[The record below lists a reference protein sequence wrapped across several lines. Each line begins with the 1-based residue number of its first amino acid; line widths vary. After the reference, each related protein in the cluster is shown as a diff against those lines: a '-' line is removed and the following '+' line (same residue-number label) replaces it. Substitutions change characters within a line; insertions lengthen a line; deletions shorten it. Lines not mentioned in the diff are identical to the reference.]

1 MPDKYHIKS
10 VPTPSHFHRIGKYGA
25 VDYREDCSRCTN
37 CVKPRCLYDTYK
49 KETAHNRTPSAGVE
63 LLNECRACLSC
74 VQGCTKGLLSITINP
89 EFLNMGDAYFRPD
102 IIETTWK
109 QSDTGTIP
117 VSGAGYRGR
126 FHGPGF
132 DSIWTDMSEI
142 VRPTRDGIHGREYIS
157 TSVDIGPKPMR
168 LAFSPTGEMLTES
181 FELLELP
188 IPLLLDVPA
197 WTMNEGVGQ
206 ARLQAAKR
214 LKTLAVL
221 ESADLAAA
229 KPEDWRWAVPLLRAE
244 DPSFNEPAIKSARMA
259 QIVDGPGALELAE
272 RIKAIQP
279 AIVIGIRL
287 PLGPSTF
294 SRVMELSAAKI
305 KVFHICADWQGREL
319 GVERPRHI
327 RDAMRELHGELVKA
341 GLRDEL
347 TLIIRGGIALA
358 EHVPKAIIC
367 GADLVALDVAP
378 MVALGCRVCKAID
391 KAAHPG
397 HCTVNP
403 EALDPEYAAQRIMN
417 LMCAWHSQ
425 LIEVLGAMG
434 IREVRRLRGEV
445 GRAIFREDI
454 EREAFGDLVRR
465 SA

>member
-10 VPTPSHFHRIGKYGA
+10 SPTASHFHRIGKYGS
-25 VDYREDCSRCTN
+25 VDCREDCSRCTN

-49 KETAHNRTPSAGVE
+49 KETAHNKNPDSGVE

-74 VQGCTKGLLSITINP
+74 VQGCTKGLLSISLNP
-89 EFLNMGDAYFRPD
+89 EYLDMGDAYYRPE

-168 LAFSPTGEMLTES
+168 LSFSPTGELLSEP

-188 IPLLLDVPA
+188 IPILLDVPA
-197 WTMNEGVGQ
+197 WTMNAGVGQ
-206 ARLQAAKR
+206 ARLQAAKK

-221 ESADLAAA
+221 ESADLEASQ
-229 KPEDWRWAVPLLRAE
+229 PEDLRWAVPLISAE
-244 DPSFNEPAIKSARMA
+244 DSSLNERALKAARMVE
-259 QIVDGPGALELAE
+259 IVDSHGALDLAR
-272 RIKAIQP
+272 RIQAIQP
-279 AIVIGIRL
+279 GIVIAVRL
-287 PLGPSTF
+287 PLGSSTL
-294 SRVMELSAAKI
+294 SRVIELSAAKV

-319 GVERPRHI
+319 YVENPRHI
-327 RDAMRELHGELVKA
+327 RFAMRELHNELVKL
-341 GLRDEL
+341 GSRDEL

-367 GADLVALDVAP
+367 GSDLVALDVAP
-378 MVALGCRVCKAID
+378 MVALGCRVCKAVD
-391 KAAHPG
+391 KAVHPE
-397 HCTVNP
+397 HCPVTP
-403 EALDPEYAAQRIMN
+403 EPLDPDYAAQRIVN

-425 LIEVLGAMG
+425 LLEVLGAMG